1 MEKLDRWTWRLTG
14 EGGCGGGVWLCV
26 VGVVG

>member
-14 EGGCGGGVWLCV
+14 EGCGGGVWLCV